1 MSVLPAEAPWIPSIP
16 PLAPGGLIHVIIDTP
31 RGSRSKYKFDKVSGL
46 FTLSRILPP
55 GLQFPCDFGFIP
67 GTIGEDGDAL
77 DVALISEESS
87 IVGCLITVRLL
98 GLLRAHQ
105 IDQGKNVRNDRFV
118 AVPATAVNVPKQRD
132 LRDVAGM
139 QLDALENFFVVYNQ
153 LQGRKFVPERREGAQ
168 AARRALH
175 QGMH

>member
-1 MSVLPAEAPWIPSIP
+1 MLPAEAPWIPSIP
-16 PLAPGGLIHVIIDTP
+16 PLAPGGLIHVIVDTP
-31 RGSRSKYKFDKVSGL
+31 RGSRCKYKFDKASGL

-55 GLQFPCDFGFIP
+55 GLHFPCDFGFIP
-67 GTIGEDGDAL
+67 GTVGEDGDAL
-77 DVALISEESS
+77 DVVLISDESS
-87 IVGCLITVRLL
+87 VVGCLVTVRLL

-105 IDQGKNVRNDRFV
+105 IDQGRNVRNDRFV
-118 AVPATAVNVPKQRD
+118 AVPATPVNVPKQRD
-132 LRDVAGM
+132 LRDVARD

-168 AARRALH
+168 AARKALQ